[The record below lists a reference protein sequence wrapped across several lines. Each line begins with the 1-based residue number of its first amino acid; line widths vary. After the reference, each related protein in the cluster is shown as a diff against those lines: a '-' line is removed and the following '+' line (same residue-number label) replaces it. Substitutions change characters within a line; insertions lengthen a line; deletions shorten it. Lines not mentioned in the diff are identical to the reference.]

1 MKEGGISA
9 RKAGLLWGLSMKKS
23 TLQVRLNR
31 RVTFDRR
38 IEVPSPSFFFKTKN
52 EEKKSFA
59 DWLIEL
65 ANRGFGMSTDA
76 FLKSVEKFLNKE
88 VRIMPFKQPLA
99 FPTIPQSFVVL
110 FHDAS
115 LFFWNRLSVYFASA
129 REVYKSL
136 ARRNLCTITLLLLCP
151 GIGLAFRILGNIGAL
166 QKY

>member
-1 MKEGGISA
+1 
-9 RKAGLLWGLSMKKS
+9 MKKS

-76 FLKSVEKFLNKE
+76 FLKSVKKFLDKE
-88 VRIMPFKQPLA
+88 VRIMPFNNRSRSLPYPSHLLC
-99 FPTIPQSFVVL
+99 FISYVL
-110 FHDAS
+110 FYDT
-115 LFFWNRLSVYFASA
+115 RLYF
-129 REVYKSL
+129 
-136 ARRNLCTITLLLLCP
+136 
-151 GIGLAFRILGNIGAL
+151 
-166 QKY
+166 